1 MSNIQSKN
9 PLGSG
14 GSRKAGAS
22 RTQIGDDYEL
32 AQRLAQLPAY
42 SRSLLRIQ
50 VPVLVTLATTR
61 QPMSRVLE
69 LAPGTILHF
78 AKSCDDPLTLSVG
91 GCDIAVG
98 ETVKVGEKFGLRIM
112 SMTMP
117 EEQFEPIASPRS
129 ASGGQ

>member
-1 MSNIQSKN
+1 MSSIDPNY
-9 PLGSG
+9 PLVSG
-14 GSRKAGAS
+14 GTSPAAAARAQVGE
-22 RTQIGDDYEL
+22 DYEL
-32 AQRLAQLPAY
+32 AQRLTQLPPY

-50 VPVLVTLATTR
+50 VPLVVTLASTR
-61 QPMSRVLE
+61 HPVSRVLD

-78 AKSCDDPLTLSVG
+78 GKSCDEPLTLSVG

-117 EEQFEPIASPRS
+117 EEKFEQVAPRS
-129 ASGGQ
+129 APRS

>member
-1 MSNIQSKN
+1 MSSIDPNY
-9 PLGSG
+9 PLVAG
-14 GSRKAGAS
+14 GPAQAAAARAQVGE
-22 RTQIGDDYEL
+22 DYEL
-32 AQRLAQLPAY
+32 AQRLAQLPPY

-50 VPVLVTLATTR
+50 VPLVVTLATTR
-61 QPMSRVLE
+61 QPVSRVLD

-78 AKSCDDPLTLSVG
+78 GKSCDEPLTLSVG

-117 EEQFEPIASPRS
+117 EEKFERVAKRDP
-129 ASGGQ
+129 G